1 LFSKQLRGRPRQ
13 TELDRRILEA
23 ALRLLAERGY
33 AHMSLD
39 DVASAARTTR
49 ATIYLR
55 YASKAALVADAIMH
69 ARGADGLPKPNGNL
83 RQDLVT
89 QLRHFRASMDT
100 PYSLAII
107 GSALAE
113 ERAAPEL
120 LATLREHIVRTRREM
135 LRTILHE
142 AQARNELAPQANIE
156 IAVSMLIGSYYALAI
171 SGAPIPPDWS
181 ELLVDQVL
189 NGLLPG

>member
-1 LFSKQLRGRPRQ
+1 MCSKQLRGRPRQ
-13 TELDRRILEA
+13 AELDRRILEA
-23 ALRLLAERGY
+23 ALRLLAEVGY

-39 DVASAARTTR
+39 DVATAAHTTR

-55 YASKAALVADAIMH
+55 YASKAALVTDAIMH
-69 ARGADGLPKPNGNL
+69 ARGESGLPQPGGNL

-113 ERAAPEL
+113 EHATPEL
-120 LATLREHIVRTRREM
+120 LTTLREHIVRSRREM
-135 LRTILHE
+135 LCTILHE
-142 AQARNELAPQANIE
+142 AQTRNELAPQANIE
-156 IAVSMLIGSYYALAI
+156 LAVSQLVGSYYALAI
-171 SGAPIPPDWS
+171 AGDPIPPDWP

-189 NGLLPG
+189 GGLLPG

>member
-1 LFSKQLRGRPRQ
+1 MCSKQLRGRPRQ
-13 TELDRRILEA
+13 AELDRRILEA
-23 ALRLLAERGY
+23 ALLLLSEGGY
-33 AHMSLD
+33 AHLSLE
-39 DVASAARTTR
+39 DVATAAHTTR

-69 ARGADGLPKPNGNL
+69 ARGASGLPKPSGNL

-89 QLRHFRASMDT
+89 QLEHFRASMET

-113 ERAAPEL
+113 ERATPEL
-120 LATLREHIVRTRREM
+120 LATLREHIVRSRREM
-135 LRTILHE
+135 LHALLHE
-142 AQARNELAPQANIE
+142 AQTRNELAPQAHIE
-156 IAVSMLIGSYYALAI
+156 LAVSQLVGSYYALAI
-171 SGAPIPPDWS
+171 AGDPIPPDWP

-189 NGLLPG
+189 SGLLPG

>member
-1 LFSKQLRGRPRQ
+1 MCSKQLRGRPRQ
-13 TELDRRILEA
+13 AELDRRILEA
-23 ALRLLAERGY
+23 ALRLLAEEGY

-39 DVASAARTTR
+39 DVATAAHTMR

-55 YASKAALVADAIMH
+55 YASKAALVADAIIH
-69 ARGADGLPKPNGNL
+69 ARGESGLPQSSNDL

-89 QLRHFRASMDT
+89 QLQHFRASMDT

-113 ERAAPEL
+113 EHATPEL
-120 LATLREHIVRTRREM
+120 LATLREHIIRSRREM
-135 LRTILHE
+135 LHTILYK
-142 AQARNELAPQANIE
+142 AQTRNELSPQANIE
-156 IAVSMLIGSYYALAI
+156 LAVSQLIGSYYALAI
-171 SGAPIPPDWS
+171 AGDPIPPDWP

-189 NGLLPG
+189 NGLQPG

>member
-1 LFSKQLRGRPRQ
+1 MCSKQLRGRPRQ
-13 TELDRRILEA
+13 AELDRRILA
-23 ALRLLAERGY
+23 ATLSQLAEGGY
-33 AHMSLD
+33 ARMSLD
-39 DVASAARTTR
+39 EVATAAHTTR

-55 YASKAALVADAIMH
+55 YASKAALVVDAIMC
-69 ARGADGLPKPNGNL
+69 ARGAAGLPKPSGDL
-83 RQDLVT
+83 RHDLVT

-113 ERAAPEL
+113 ERATPEL
-120 LATLREHIVRTRREM
+120 LATLREYLIRSRREV

-142 AQARNELAPQANIE
+142 AQTRNELAPQANIE
-156 IAVSMLIGSYYALAI
+156 LAVSQLIGSYYALAI
-171 SGAPIPPDWS
+171 AGEDIPPDWP

-189 NGLLPG
+189 SGLLPG